1 MFRSIHRDYWRYIA
15 ICRPLEARRDA
26 AGPRNTRLAAA
37 GALSR
42 AAGAFFGSA
51 LIELPVAWTYSITR
65 FDCRHTY
72 YLLDHPPRLRVD
84 HATNK
89 RA

>member
-37 GALSR
+37 GA
-42 AAGAFFGSA
+42 FFGSA

-65 FDCRHTY
+65 FDCPHTY